1 MNRFYHELK
10 YDFPASVVVF
20 FVAVPLCLGIALAS
34 GTPLFAGI
42 IAGIVG
48 GIVVGIAS
56 SSSLGVSG
64 PAAGLAAVVISS
76 MAILGNS
83 WEAFLFATV
92 LAGIIQIIAGYLGG
106 GVIAYYVPSS
116 VIKGMLAGIG
126 VIIIMKQLPF
136 AFGFNI
142 SPKGGLLVEE
152 DNHIFLPFMDFHYS
166 INLAAVI
173 VTGVSLVML
182 EVWDKILTK
191 KHKIFQLIQGPMVV
205 VFFGI
210 FFVWCGKNGYTSFLF
225 KPDQLVNIPVSSD
238 TLAFIGQLTFPDF
251 SQWNNPNV
259 YKVAFIIA
267 VIASIETLLCVE
279 ASDRLDPLKRIT
291 STDRE
296 LKAQGLGNIVCGLIG
311 GLPVTQV
318 IVRSSANITFGARTK
333 LSAILH
339 GVLILVCVLT
349 IPKLLNMIP
358 LATLASILL
367 VVGYKLAKPTLM
379 VSMYRLGWE
388 QFIPFIVTLVGIV
401 FKDLLFGICLGMA
414 LGIVTILRHNYKNS
428 HATFKTEKDQRQVTH
443 LTLAEEVSFLNKGSI
458 LHELHDIPEGSEIVI
473 DASKTK
479 SIDYDVLEAIR
490 DFMITAKS
498 KNILVAY
505 KESV

>member
-1 MNRFYHELK
+1 MSRFYQEWKH
-10 YDFPASVVVF
+10 DFPAGVVVF

-34 GTPLFAGI
+34 GAPLFAGI
-42 IAGIVG
+42 ISGIVG
-48 GIVVGIAS
+48 GIIVGMAS
-56 SSSLGVSG
+56 GSSLGVSG

-76 MAILGNS
+76 MALLGNS
-83 WEAFLFATV
+83 WEAFLLSLMV
-92 LAGIIQIIAGYLGG
+92 AGLFQVAAGFLGG

-152 DNHIFLPFMDFHYS
+152 ANHIFMPFMDFHYS
-166 INLAAVI
+166 INLAAVFL
-173 VTGVSLVML
+173 TAVSLVTL
-182 EVWDKILTK
+182 IIWEKVLTQ
-191 KHKIFQLIQGPMVV
+191 KHRLFQLIQGPMVV

-210 FFVWCGKNGYTSFLF
+210 LFVWCGDHGYTSYLF
-225 KPDQLVNIPVSSD
+225 KPNQLVNIPISTD
-238 TLAFIGQLTFPDF
+238 ALAFIGQFTFPDF
-251 SQWNNPNV
+251 SQLTNPTV

-279 ASDRLDPLKRIT
+279 ASDRLDPQKRIT
-291 STDRE
+291 PTDRE
-296 LKAQGLGNIVCGLIG
+296 LKAQGLGNIICGLIG

-318 IVRSSANITFGARTK
+318 IVRSSANITFGAKTK

-339 GVLILVCVLT
+339 GVLILVCVLS
-349 IPKLLNMIP
+349 IPEWLNMIP

-367 VVGYKLAKPTLM
+367 VVGYKLARPMLM
-379 VSMYRLGWE
+379 VYMYRLGWD
-388 QFIPFIVTLVGIV
+388 QFIPFIVTLFGII
-401 FKDLLFGICLGMA
+401 FKDLLFGITLGMA
-414 LGIVTILRHNYKNS
+414 IGIFTILRHNYKNS
-428 HATFKTEKDQRQVTH
+428 HDTFKLKKDQREVIQ

-458 LHELHDIPEGSEIVI
+458 LHELRQIKEGSEVII

-479 SIDYDVLEAIR
+479 IIDYDVKEAIR
-490 DFMITAKS
+490 DFMSTAMNKRITVT
-498 KNILVAY
+498 IIGEV
-505 KESV
+505 